1 MKRTSILSASII
13 ILLILFPLI
22 VNARDMGFTYKHQ
35 FQPMSEK
42 QIRTQIALLDLENF
56 GSGVLAVGGLVA
68 AGTGTISFII
78 GLEMFFSEPIIEWEP
93 SHDFNPFFIIP
104 FMQYAVGAILLIG
117 PPGYCKQKRLLRT
130 KDQKGKRE
138 KRPAD
143 LPPCTFS
150 LITAT
155 KNAPGITYP
164 RGVAC
169 LMNRCQLPSI
179 LSTCMQYP
187 NMPG

>member
-1 MKRTSILSASII
+1 MKRTSIISASII

-117 PPGYCKQKRLLRT
+117 GPILALEGFELTHIFSDNIRNNVRIRKNFVMVLKRFQPSSYNDKPGV
-130 KDQKGKRE
+130 GIGIS
-138 KRPAD
+138 
-143 LPPCTFS
+143 LP
-150 LITAT
+150 L
-155 KNAPGITYP
+155 N
-164 RGVAC
+164 
-169 LMNRCQLPSI
+169 
-179 LSTCMQYP
+179 
-187 NMPG
+187 

>member
-117 PPGYCKQKRLLRT
+117 GPILALEGFELTHIFSDNIRNNVRIRKNFVMVLKRFQPSSYNDKPGV
-130 KDQKGKRE
+130 GIGIS
-138 KRPAD
+138 
-143 LPPCTFS
+143 LP
-150 LITAT
+150 L
-155 KNAPGITYP
+155 N
-164 RGVAC
+164 
-169 LMNRCQLPSI
+169 
-179 LSTCMQYP
+179 
-187 NMPG
+187 

>member
-117 PPGYCKQKRLLRT
+117 GPILALEGFELTHIFSDNIRNNVRIRKNFVMVLKRFQPTSYKDRPGV
-130 KDQKGKRE
+130 GIGIS
-138 KRPAD
+138 
-143 LPPCTFS
+143 LP
-150 LITAT
+150 L
-155 KNAPGITYP
+155 N
-164 RGVAC
+164 
-169 LMNRCQLPSI
+169 
-179 LSTCMQYP
+179 
-187 NMPG
+187 